1 MAINFVL
8 SEEALSLVKLSL
20 GILVPFM
27 SMRAKYLTETVLSME
42 ALFQLTVSEES
53 LSITMKKTLWD
64 SNDIMC
70 EQGVSGTV

>member
-20 GILVPFM
+20 GILVTFM

-64 SNDIMC
+64 SNDII
-70 EQGVSGTV
+70 